1 MPGRRGGRLATGDP
15 RDAWSRLR
23 MATSERR
30 MDGDGELGASM
41 DSSLAALGESK
52 ASVMFCFV
60 ESSRGLRFARFSGEK
75 KKALSES
82 FFFGREGLKRKVLR
96 IKAAEAEDV
105 DAVVVANG
113 PCARLKRASGLGW
126 EVDFGS
132 RGVQGTGGAN
142 GEAAATEIVFRRH
155 SVIVACR
162 GTGRTGCDMDGEKAG
177 EEEGGGRRGRAWETC
192 QATCGLASH
201 TAQLRAA

>member
-1 MPGRRGGRLATGDP
+1 
-15 RDAWSRLR
+15 
-23 MATSERR
+23 

-75 KKALSES
+75 TKALSES
-82 FFFGREGLKRKVLR
+82 FFFGREGLKRKVLP
-96 IKAAEAEDV
+96 IKAAEAAEAEDV

-162 GTGRTGCDMDGEKAG
+162 GTGRRGCDMDGQRRRGKKRSG
-177 EEEGGGRRGRAWETC
+177 RGRAEGTC
-192 QATCGLASH
+192 QATCVCGLASH
-201 TAQLRAA
+201 TAQLREAATTDEQGRGHTRCVYL